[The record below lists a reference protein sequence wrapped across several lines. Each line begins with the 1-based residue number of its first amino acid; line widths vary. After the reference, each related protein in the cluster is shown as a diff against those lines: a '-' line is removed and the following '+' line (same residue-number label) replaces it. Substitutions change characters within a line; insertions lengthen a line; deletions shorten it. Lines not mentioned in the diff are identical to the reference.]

1 MHIPSDVKSTYIRIY
16 SIQVVSDY
24 AVYFLLG
31 VDIDCCNG
39 THKTPL
45 AVACRHDQY
54 ECAKL
59 LLENHASL
67 TTKYANANSSPIHIA
82 AHHSSVPC
90 LRLLIENGA
99 DVNSVCMGC
108 TPLYEAASADNL
120 PGCKL
125 LLSEGNVY
133 KFHVTKRGKTFDI
146 PPPPYCTSYIVV

>member
-1 MHIPSDVKSTYIRIY
+1 M
-16 SIQVVSDY
+16 
-24 AVYFLLG
+24 
-31 VDIDCCNG
+31 
-39 THKTPL
+39 
-45 AVACRHDQY
+45 ACLHDQY

-67 TTKYANANSSPIHIA
+67 ATKYPNANSSPIHLA
-82 AHHSSVPC
+82 AYHSSIPC

-125 LLSEGNVY
+125 LLAEGNVY
-133 KFHVTKRGKTFDI
+133 KFNVLCCSAKKTSKQ
-146 PPPPYCTSYIVV
+146 PGQKLLTSPSLRSDGVFTLAEKSGQ